1 MLGAPRPELQT
12 RIRKFLPARFT
23 SKLHFGARRAEAL
36 ASVDRVPFGGSPRR
50 VLLGCRMG
58 LELSTTGAVC
68 PTALSAEHEDAVAMS
83 PNRRC
88 QSAAPQRS
96 RRRGHAAAVAGVLL
110 LCAQGTAG
118 AAPRA
123 ELWERWTAHVPSS
136 TRTVDH
142 STWDAIVSRYLRTDA
157 SGVNRFAYSTVT
169 TEDRAAIDTYLK
181 TLSGTRISHHR
192 RAEQLAYWVNLYNAL
207 TVRVVLEHYPVESI
221 RDIRISPGLFSSGP
235 WGKDLIRVEGE
246 SLSLDDIEHRILRP
260 IWRDPRIHYAVN
272 CASVGCPNLMNEAFT
287 AENAERL
294 LDRGARAYINHP
306 RGVRV
311 EGNALVVSSLY
322 EWFKEDFG
330 GHDRGVIEHLRSY
343 ASPDLATALDDIQR
357 IADDAYDWAL
367 NDLAG
372 G

>member
-1 MLGAPRPELQT
+1 
-12 RIRKFLPARFT
+12 
-23 SKLHFGARRAEAL
+23 
-36 ASVDRVPFGGSPRR
+36 
-50 VLLGCRMG
+50 
-58 LELSTTGAVC
+58 
-68 PTALSAEHEDAVAMS
+68 MS
-83 PNRRC
+83 PNQKC
-88 QSAAPQRS
+88 QSAAPSQRS

-272 CASVGCPNLMNEAFT
+272 CASVGCPRLPRAPFSPDALD
-287 AENAERL
+287 AELDAAMAEF
-294 LDRGARAYINHP
+294 
-306 RGVRV
+306 
-311 EGNALVVSSLY
+311 VSSP
-322 EWFKEDFG
+322 EN
-330 GHDRGVIEHLRSY
+330 VVV
-343 ASPDLATALDDIQR
+343 
-357 IADDAYDWAL
+357 DDADRVVILSKIFDWFRSDFLDFEAEQGVEEPALIDYVNRYRESERPIPSDYRVQFDTYDKRL
-367 NDLAG
+367 NRQP
-372 G
+372 